1 MLKTNLIKNVD
12 YIKGIAI
19 LLVCIGHAATPSF
32 LPRPHTYEYVVQAIY
47 SFHMPLFFLI
57 SGFLSYKIID
67 INLKNNY
74 IEFIKKKLYR
84 ICIPFLTISF
94 ITNLIVITLKIL
106 INDPLSTNAILD
118 MIKIIFL
125 YPENGIMG
133 ALWFLYT
140 LFIINIISPIL
151 VKFPLKIV
159 IILAFLLNIFV
170 PNNIYFLSISRVCF
184 FLVYFLIGI
193 YFRKFYYNSINLKN
207 INIFNK
213 ILILCVCIISIIF
226 YSYIVTNEINI
237 SKYFINILSFL
248 CGLFG
253 MVIMIAFIKKI
264 ESLKISSLLSFLGK
278 HSMDIYI
285 LSWFFQV
292 SSMILISSI
301 LHISNYNIFF
311 VSNLIIGF
319 LCIPFSLFIIRK
331 FKLLRFL
338 ILGEITENNS
348 SLKSELTLNN

>member
-1 MLKTNLIKNVD
+1 MIKTNLIKEVD

-19 LLVCIGHAATPSF
+19 LLVFIGHAATPSF
-32 LPRPHTYEYVVQAIY
+32 LPRPYTYEYIVQAIY

-57 SGFLSYKIID
+57 SGFLSYKITD
-67 INLKNNY
+67 MNLKKNY
-74 IEFIKKKLYR
+74 IKFIKNKFYR
-84 ICIPFLTISF
+84 LCIPFLTISF
-94 ITNLIVITLKIL
+94 ITNLMVIAIKIIV
-106 INDPLSTNAILD
+106 NSPLSINSILD

-125 YPENGIMG
+125 YPETGIMG

-140 LFIINIISPIL
+140 LFIISIISPIL
-151 VKFPLKIV
+151 IKFPLKLVIV
-159 IILAFLLNIFV
+159 LAFLLNIFV

-184 FLVYFLIGI
+184 FLVYFLIGV
-193 YFRKFYYNSINLKN
+193 YFRKFYYNSINIKN

-213 ILILCVCIISIIF
+213 ILVLCVCVISIMF
-226 YSYIVTNEINI
+226 YSYIITNDINI
-237 SKYFINILSFL
+237 SKYFINILNFL

-253 MVIMIAFIKKI
+253 MIIMIIFTKEIKNFK
-264 ESLKISSLLSFLGK
+264 SSNFLSFLGK
-278 HSMDIYI
+278 HSIDIYL

-319 LCIPFSLFIIRK
+319 LCIPFSLLIIRK
-331 FKLLRFL
+331 FKLLKFL

-348 SLKSELTLNN
+348 LLKSELTINS